1 MSEELVFED
10 MGGSGRAE
18 VIRLRGRLD
27 ARTAPL
33 LIERCANARDAG
45 RNLVLNL
52 RDVQLLSSSGAG
64 SLLTLTEEFREHG
77 GCLSVAEASPTARV
91 AIELLNVDEFL
102 TLYDTDAEAL
112 SAQAA

>member
-64 SLLTLTEEFREHG
+64 STRTR
-77 GCLSVAEASPTARV
+77 CSPNSTPLWSARSR
-91 AIELLNVDEFL
+91 
-102 TLYDTDAEAL
+102 TRRYG
-112 SAQAA
+112 SSC